1 MDSLPFTEFGLTPE
15 DNDLCS
21 RDVLSGKKGATT
33 SLHAAYAHDGEPLPW
48 VGKRSRVRDGRG
60 RPVAI
65 IEVTAVAICPFN
77 SVGADYARIEGA
89 GDGSLSYWR
98 AVHVEYLRAECA
110 RLGLPWS
117 DDVAVVLETFR
128 LVEAL
133 PAG

>member
-1 MDSLPFTEFGLTPE
+1 MDALPFTEFGLTPE
-15 DNDLCS
+15 DNDLCA

-48 VGKRSRVRDGRG
+48 VGKRSRVRDGHG
-60 RPVAI
+60 RAVAI
-65 IEVTAVAICPFN
+65 IEVTTVAIRPFN
-77 SVGADYARIEGA
+77 AVGADYAQVEGA

-98 AVHVEYLRAECA
+98 AVHVEYLQAECA
-110 RLGLPWS
+110 RIGLPWS

-128 LVEAL
+128 LVETL